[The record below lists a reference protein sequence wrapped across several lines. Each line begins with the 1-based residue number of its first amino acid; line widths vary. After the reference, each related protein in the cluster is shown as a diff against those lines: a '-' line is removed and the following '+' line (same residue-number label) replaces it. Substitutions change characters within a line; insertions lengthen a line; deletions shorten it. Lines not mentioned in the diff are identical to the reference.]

1 MEERID
7 FKITLPQ
14 DVIEINK
21 VFKTNGFDLFLVGGS
36 VRDAYL
42 GEKPKDWDLATNA
55 IPDKVIEILKNQPF
69 VTNILETGKS
79 FGVINVITENDEYE
93 ITTFR
98 TDIYNKPNL
107 DDFKN
112 YLISLNNG
120 SYEKLM
126 NNL

>member
-42 GEKPKDWDLATNA
+42 GEKPKD
-55 IPDKVIEILKNQPF
+55 
-69 VTNILETGKS
+69 
-79 FGVINVITENDEYE
+79 
-93 ITTFR
+93 
-98 TDIYNKPNL
+98 
-107 DDFKN
+107 
-112 YLISLNNG
+112 
-120 SYEKLM
+120 
-126 NNL
+126 